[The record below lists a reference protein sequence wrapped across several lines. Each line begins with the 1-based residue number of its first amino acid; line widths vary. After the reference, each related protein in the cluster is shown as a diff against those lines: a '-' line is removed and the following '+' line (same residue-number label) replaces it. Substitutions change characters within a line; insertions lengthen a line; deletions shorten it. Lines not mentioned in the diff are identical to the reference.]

1 MDLLDKDMNFNIISF
16 WHCTGAKIPHCKC
29 LQGIM
34 GSLQWFPV
42 VVVVVPFIFISH
54 FSSVWNNFTRAQ
66 GPVIV
71 IAKEEI

>member
-1 MDLLDKDMNFNIISF
+1 MDKVTIAKKHVRNIRII
-16 WHCTGAKIPHCKC
+16 KIETTLRP
-29 LQGIM
+29 
-34 GSLQWFPV
+34 F

-54 FSSVWNNFTRAQ
+54 FSSVRNNFTRAQ

>member
-1 MDLLDKDMNFNIISF
+1 MSLEPEKKNNFETFPACYSIPIVVFFNLNFNIVE
-16 WHCTGAKIPHCKC
+16 KNR
-29 LQGIM
+29 Q
-34 GSLQWFPV
+34 V

-54 FSSVWNNFTRAQ
+54 FSSVRNNFTRAQ

>member
-1 MDLLDKDMNFNIISF
+1 MRNLI
-16 WHCTGAKIPHCKC
+16 
-29 LQGIM
+29 
-34 GSLQWFPV
+34 

-54 FSSVWNNFTRAQ
+54 FSSVRNNFTRAQ